1 MSERSYA
8 RLKAKTFLDLA
19 YALNEV
25 VFKAPI
31 RGVFYWTNFEECKIL
46 KGAAD
51 KLMGGENMTRNY
63 NEAKTTMKYLENRYG
78 KFYNLTND
86 GQKELQKS
94 IILDHY
100 KDDLNRMLRRIKGD
114 IEVAKDTQTVNV
126 QPYNFL
132 LVMIASL
139 GSAGVAMLTGGM
151 LFLNS
156 VFSKYLD
163 SKAVSKM
170 EASDILNAIDF
181 GSIIQIG
188 VIAVSLPFFVIF
200 IVWGFHS
207 KKLTKDVDKRYI
219 IKIFLEECLEDYN
232 KITQQVKPAKQ
243 K

>member
-1 MSERSYA
+1 
-8 RLKAKTFLDLA
+8 
-19 YALNEV
+19 
-25 VFKAPI
+25 
-31 RGVFYWTNFEECKIL
+31 
-46 KGAAD
+46 
-51 KLMGGENMTRNY
+51 MTRNY

-94 IILDHY
+94 IILDHN
-100 KDDLNRMLRRIKGD
+100 KDDLNRMLRRIKGG
-114 IEVAKDTQTVNV
+114 IEVAKDTQEINV
-126 QPYNFL
+126 KPYNFFM
-132 LVMIASL
+132 VMIASL

-170 EASDILNAIDF
+170 EASDILNVIDF

-188 VIAVSLPFFVIF
+188 ILAVGLPFLLILA
-200 IVWGFHS
+200 IWGFHS
-207 KKLTKDVDKRYI
+207 NKLAKNVDKRYI

-232 KITQQVKPAKQ
+232 KVTQQVEPVKQ